1 MRSDAHGPNHGEV
14 SISLAAAVPAES
26 GASFSGRESLA
37 EDQRAKFV
45 GKQILL
51 RGIVVLQVR
60 FQFPE
65 ELQLPD
71 S

>member
-1 MRSDAHGPNHGEV
+1 
-14 SISLAAAVPAES
+14 
-26 GASFSGRESLA
+26 LA